1 MLILQLQGVSV
12 VNLIN
17 VSDCLLK
24 LNYSTTLYSEDSKV
38 TNILILNNDSPE
50 QAALL
55 FALIFNPQNVKM
67 LQTA

>member
-50 QAALL
+50 QAALI
-55 FALIFNPQNVKM
+55 FALIFNQQNVKM